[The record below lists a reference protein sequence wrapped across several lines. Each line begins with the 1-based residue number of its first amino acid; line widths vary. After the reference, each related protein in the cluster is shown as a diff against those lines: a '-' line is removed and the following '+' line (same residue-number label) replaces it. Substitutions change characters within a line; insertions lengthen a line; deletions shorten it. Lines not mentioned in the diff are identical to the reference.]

1 MKKIDLIK
9 LLFCG
14 LLYCVSNQIVVCQNI
29 NDYIGKYKYTL
40 QGGVPCDT
48 TILELHA
55 DGRFEYMPYT
65 VVYISI
71 ATCDTIKGNWTIK
84 NKTIRLNSDFQTKDY
99 IKILS
104 KNEHK
109 DSVKIRLVRFPSG
122 LPYSK
127 TEEIFVNKEGNYL
140 FKETDDNGVV
150 VIPKGYKIIL
160 FPFSLNPPKVPK
172 LKGGYYYQFTSENC
186 VLEKFEN
193 QKVKIQGDTLIM
205 IKKHKMR
212 GRRNGQKYYILKNKY
227 IKIQNE

>member
-1 MKKIDLIK
+1 MNLKKQFK

-14 LLYCVSNQIVVCQNI
+14 LLYCVSNQIAVCQNI
-29 NDYIGKYKYTL
+29 NDYIGRYKYTDDFF
-40 QGGVPCDT
+40 GT
-48 TILELHA
+48 SILELHA

-65 VVYISI
+65 VVYISM
-71 ATCDTIKGNWTIK
+71 ATCDTIKGDWTIK

-122 LPYSK
+122 LPFRK
-127 TEEIFVNKEGNYL
+127 TDEAFVNKSGNYL
-140 FKETDDNGVV
+140 FIETDDNGVV
-150 VIPKGYKIIL
+150 VIPKGYKIIA

-172 LKGGYYYQFTSENC
+172 LKRGYYYQFTSEDC

-193 QKVKIQGDTLIM
+193 RKVKIQGDTLIM
-205 IKKHKMR
+205 ITKHKVK
-212 GRRNGQKYYILKNKY
+212 GRRNGQKREYYIFKNKY
-227 IKIQNE
+227 IKIKDE